1 MCNIKIRSQDEHF
14 VAGTVIAQNMF
25 FLGQGND
32 FDFHR
37 VCIFLHYRRKRQ
49 QCRFDG
55 WNRKKGREREKSY
68 FSSKMSKVLTTIKLT
83 DIWR

>member
-1 MCNIKIRSQDEHF
+1 MNTLLQAQLSHKICSFKGRGMILIFTGF
-14 VAGTVIAQNMF
+14 VF
-25 FLGQGND
+25 
-32 FDFHR
+32 
-37 VCIFLHYRRKRQ
+37 FLHYKRKRQ
-49 QCRFDG
+49 QCRLDG